1 MKIKS
6 LMHIFYT
13 RRLRV
18 DLQRRTCYFLLVK
31 LRLLLDKLIRDLDGI
46 DIDFIYLFILYASQ
60 SSNYNNS
67 TKRNIMSLASS
78 RKRLSP

>member
-6 LMHIFYT
+6 LIHIFYT

-31 LRLLLDKLIRDLDGI
+31 LRLLLDKLIRHLDGI
-46 DIDFIYLFILYASQ
+46 DIDFIYLFYMPHNPAIIIIQ
-60 SSNYNNS
+60 
-67 TKRNIMSLASS
+67 RNGI
-78 RKRLSP
+78 